1 MIIKKAFLLIELRK
15 DPRVF
20 LGSKFEL
27 SYSKEQLM
35 LLKRKVRL
43 KSFKIPF

>member
-1 MIIKKAFLLIELRK
+1 LIIKKGFLLIELRK

-27 SYSKEQLM
+27 SYSKEHTYAFEKKSA
-35 LLKRKVRL
+35 LKKL
-43 KSFKIPF
+43 